1 MTTKLFEAYKRGNYK
16 PYIRYSIELFQPMW
30 IKETISDSN
39 PPYYRVTDNNTYFL
53 PIRDTNIVKI
63 EFKKNDIIYTF
74 KDEHS
79 FWNAE
84 KKYPFFKNFGNKT
97 INVNYKNIKRFN

>member
-30 IKETISDSN
+30 VKETISDSN

-63 EFKKNDIIYTF
+63 EFKKNDIIYTY
-74 KDEHS
+74 KIINPVTTGMS
-79 FWNAE
+79 LL
-84 KKYPFFKNFGNKT
+84 KT
-97 INVNYKNIKRFN
+97 ISVNYKNIKRFN